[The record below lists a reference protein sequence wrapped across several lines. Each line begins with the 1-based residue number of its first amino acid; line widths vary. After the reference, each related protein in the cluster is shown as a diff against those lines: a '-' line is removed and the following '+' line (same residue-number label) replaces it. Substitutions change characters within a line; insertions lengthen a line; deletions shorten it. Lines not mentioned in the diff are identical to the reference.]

1 MFDGEAVV
9 VLGIGIGG
17 EAIGTVAGKF
27 CVVGDLLRGCAACDK
42 MVRDGS
48 RALFLS
54 TLVFLLEDLGCPAVE
69 AGTPGRG
76 DVLVE
81 MRDQE
86 RVPELVGD
94 ARARAFFCEHT

>member
-9 VLGIGIGG
+9 ALGVGIGG
-17 EAIGTVAGKF
+17 KAVSAVACEF
-27 CVVGDLLRGCAACDK
+27 SIVGDLLGRCAACDK
-42 MVRDGS
+42 VVGDGS
-48 RALFLS
+48 CSFFLA
-54 TLVFLLEDLGCPAVE
+54 TLVFLPQYLGCPAVE

-76 DVLVE
+76 EVLVKV
-81 MRDQE
+81 RDQE